1 MHIQTLPGTSSCR
14 AAGRKIANGLHLP
27 ATQILQFRTAA
38 VPLGG
43 ADIAAVPLVGVD
55 IAAVQLGGDI
65 TTPSSCVA
73 PITVRGSG
81 TRSTRISST
90 EQGNPGRSLQHTAH
104 QEEAAG
110 QSRLIT
116 AQHFCSGRPVEV
128 VASEGRCGHYYVYW
142 AGY

>member
-27 ATQILQFRTAA
+27 ATRILQFRTAA

-73 PITVRGSG
+73 PIAVSGSVLYKKH
-81 TRSTRISST
+81 TAHST
-90 EQGNPGRSLQHTAH
+90 QQDNPGRSL
-104 QEEAAG
+104 
-110 QSRLIT
+110 
-116 AQHFCSGRPVEV
+116 
-128 VASEGRCGHYYVYW
+128 
-142 AGY
+142 